1 MSEIRELEA
10 IKQLTAE
17 EKYAFFIEQVLE
29 NGEIWALCGEGWA
42 SFLDDA
48 QGVQAFPIWSDKAF
62 AELNAV
68 GEWEGFKATP
78 FTVQQLMSE
87 LAPELTQANIQLSV
101 FKFPQ
106 DSGHLIA
113 AEQVSNTLQNKL
125 TSVRDKL

>member
-1 MSEIRELEA
+1 MINPTQLEA
-10 IKQLTAE
+10 SQNLTAE

-29 NGEIWALCGEGWA
+29 NGEIWGLCGEGWA

-48 QGVQAFPIWSDKAF
+48 QGIQAFPVWSDKDF

-68 GEWEGFKATP
+68 GDWEGFKATP
-78 FTVQQLMSE
+78 FTIQQLITE

-106 DSGHLIA
+106 DSGFLIE
-113 AEQVSNTLQNKL
+113 AEQVSYTLQSKL
-125 TSVRDKL
+125 AS

>member
-1 MSEIRELEA
+1 MMMIEMKELEV

-17 EKYAFFIEQVLE
+17 EKYTFFIVQVIE
-29 NGEIWALCGEGWA
+29 NGEIWGLCGEGWA
-42 SFLDDA
+42 SFLDDT
-48 QGVQAFPIWSDKAF
+48 QGLQAFPVWSDKAF

-68 GEWEGFKATP
+68 GQWENFKATP
-78 FTVQQLMSE
+78 FTVQQLISE

-113 AEQVSNTLQNKL
+113 AEEVSNTLQNKL
-125 TSVRDKL
+125 VS